1 MQVGLVAFHYP
12 SPEFRAEMLKRV
24 GRAGEVIEA
33 VPGCLGVDCWLDKDG
48 TAIVTTGKWESEQAF
63 IAGFAAAREAGVDF
77 TYDERE
83 VRPREIFRLS
93 RA

>member
-1 MQVGLVAFHYP
+1 VSPAELLNGVG
-12 SPEFRAEMLKRV
+12 
-24 GRAGEVIEA
+24 GGGEVIEA